1 MLEILTITKK
11 LAEAKDFDT
20 EVNAAIAKGYRL
32 RKRNVIVPQ
41 TQPVNGSAE
50 VTLYAELETGRKYK
64 TDSDYDGY
72 TVFK

>member
-11 LAEAKDFDT
+11 LTEAADFDL
-20 EVNAAIAKGYRL
+20 EVNTAISAGFRL

-50 VTLYAELETGRKYK
+50 VMLYAELEQGRKYK
-64 TDSDYDGY
+64 TDDEYDGR
-72 TVFK
+72 TVLK